1 MNDKIAVC
9 FYGDTRCFEYSYPLS
24 TFSFEHDVYVSTWD
38 YTYDLRELMP
48 VSFDKILFD
57 YKRPFGLVDLSKET
71 DIEVLD
77 GYAFKRD
84 ISSDYINNI
93 VSTKDIKITNN
104 LYRST
109 ENTTN
114 MIYHWKECMR
124 MIEESGEI
132 FKGVLFVRIDG
143 IGIFPKEEMDKIIKV
158 KNTLLSFTST
168 DRLYDN
174 YFTDISFYGSFEF
187 IKKVIN
193 EMPCSLSI
201 THSHLGYY
209 FKTQNFKHDNF
220 CSHGEVNLIL
230 PRTSV
235 IPILKKMISMNFDF
249 NIHYKYN
256 EDVYKKLYI
265 QFEKQNMGSFQP
277 HEILNNDKKV
287 DFELER
293 LTNSLSKT
301 VRKKMI

>member
-24 TFSFEHDVYVSTWD
+24 TFSFEHDVYISTWD

-48 VSFDKILFD
+48 ISFDEIVFD
-57 YKRPFGLVDLSKET
+57 YHPPFGLVDLSKET
-71 DIEVLD
+71 DIETLNR
-77 GYAFKRD
+77 YAFKRD

-124 MIEESGEI
+124 MIEDSGEI
-132 FKGVLFVRIDG
+132 YKGVLFVRIDG
-143 IGIFPKEEMDKIIKV
+143 IAIFPKEEMDKIIKV

-193 EMPCSLSI
+193 EMPSCLSI

-220 CSHGEVNLIL
+220 SKYGKVNVIL

-235 IPILKKMISMNFDF
+235 IPILKKMISINFDF
-249 NIHYKYN
+249 NLYKT
-256 EDVYKKLYI
+256 YKKDSYRKI
-265 QFEKQNMGSFQP
+265 YTQFQKQNTASFHP
-277 HEILNNDKKV
+277 HQILNEYRKI
-287 DFELER
+287 DFELEK

-301 VRKKMI
+301 VAKKII